1 MIKELDLS
9 LKIGTFESL
18 PDFSTIIDPDK
29 LCRLHPHWFVENPV
43 GDTDR
48 FTASI
53 RDHATDET
61 FALSFAISFKD
72 PSKAEIIKV
81 TMLDGPLRSL
91 RFFVKDG
98 GLFAEAT
105 YPAGGLNDKT
115 EADIFLWV
123 KSIREYLRIYIT
135 RNPMT
140 LFFRVL
146 MNRVI
151 LTMNPSQRKICLMLY
166 RFTLL
171 ELLVIFLV
179 VIGYVMF
186 GQ

>member
-1 MIKELDLS
+1 MIKEFDLS
-9 LKIGTFESL
+9 LKIGAFESL
-18 PDFSTIIDPDK
+18 PDFSTIIDPAK
-29 LCRLHPHWFVENPV
+29 LCRLHPHWFVDNPV
-43 GDTDR
+43 TDGDR
-48 FTASI
+48 FAASI

-61 FALSFAISFKD
+61 FALSFSVSFSD

-81 TMLDGPLRSL
+81 TVLEGPLLAL

-105 YPAGGLNDKT
+105 YPAGGPDDKT
-115 EADIFLWV
+115 DADIFLWV

-135 RNPMT
+135 RNPMA

-151 LTMNPSQRKICLMLY
+151 LTMNPSQRKICLMLF
-166 RFTLL
+166 RFTVL
-171 ELLVIFLV
+171 EVLVIILV
-179 VIGYVMF
+179 VIGYVVF
-186 GQ
+186 VQ